1 MLRPLIL
8 TFVNFYFG
16 ELLVFNALLQAVEF
30 LLIYYYSDIEWWQFW
45 VQVPPGIAAALVCRF
60 VQDRILRDTLPA
72 RAETK
77 LKRRKGSES
86 AAQLLAASVSA
97 LPERPPPSRLGPR
110 LLPRAGDDTWLWGT
124 LCAIGASAPM
134 LVYGVEVHGG
144 GSDSLQ
150 TPFTVGVLLAVL
162 LVWLALL
169 VLEGVAYAT
178 QMGQSD
184 FQLWGL
190 YPACGLVV
198 AAMAALDMLAFL
210 EGYYLVLII
219 GGLLVAFWAAGAAFR
234 WLMTPAEWRTRL

>member
-16 ELLVFNALLQAVEF
+16 ELLVFCALLQAVDF
-30 LLIYYYSDIEWWQFW
+30 LLIYYYTEIEWWQFW
-45 VQVPPGIAAALVCRF
+45 AQVPPGIAVALACRF
-60 VQDRILRDTLPA
+60 VQHRMLRNSVPV
-72 RAETK
+72 RAATK

-86 AAQLLAASVSA
+86 AAQLLAATVSA
-97 LPERPPPSRLGPR
+97 PDTPPDPSRLGPR
-110 LLPRAGDDTWLWGT
+110 MLPRAGDDTWLWGT

-134 LVYGVEVHGG
+134 LVYDVEVHGG

-150 TPFTVGVLLAVL
+150 SPFSVGVLLAVL

-178 QMGQSD
+178 HMGQSD

-219 GGLLVAFWAAGAAFR
+219 GGLLVAFWALGGAFR
-234 WLMTPAEWRTRL
+234 WLMTPPDHCARH